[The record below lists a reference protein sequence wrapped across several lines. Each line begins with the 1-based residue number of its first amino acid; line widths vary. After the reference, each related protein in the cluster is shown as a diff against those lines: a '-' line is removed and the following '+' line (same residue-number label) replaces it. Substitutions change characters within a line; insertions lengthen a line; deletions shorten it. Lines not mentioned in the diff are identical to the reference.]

1 MKLIAF
7 LAILLLTNP
16 ELENLE
22 SKVVEKVQFTGT
34 VIEELTGEPIPGA
47 TVFIKEF
54 NQEIQTD
61 FEGNFTI
68 ENMAPGTY
76 NLEIS
81 FVSFEKKELKDL
93 EISDNH
99 HSMLIRLN

>member
-22 SKVVEKVQFTGT
+22 SKMVEKVQFTGT